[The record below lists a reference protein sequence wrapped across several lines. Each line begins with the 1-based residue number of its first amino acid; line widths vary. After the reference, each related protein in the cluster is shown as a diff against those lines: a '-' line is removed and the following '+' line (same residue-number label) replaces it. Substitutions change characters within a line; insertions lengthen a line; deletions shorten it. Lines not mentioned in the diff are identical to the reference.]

1 MTTDHQ
7 PLTVANL
14 QRIWAEKKR
23 TLKLTQTQAAKE
35 LGWTQGAFSQ
45 YLNGVTELNPAAV
58 LKLAKYLEV
67 LPEDIDPSFR
77 TIELKKVQ
85 CPACNASFEL

>member
-1 MTTDHQ
+1 MTTDRQ
-7 PLTVANL
+7 PLTVVNL
-14 QRIWAEKKR
+14 QRIWADKKR
-23 TLKLTQTQAAKE
+23 ALKLTQTQAAKE

-45 YLNGVTELNPAAV
+45 YLNGVTELNPSAV

-67 LPEDIDPSFR
+67 PPEDIDPSFKAVEQR
-77 TIELKKVQ
+77 KVQ